1 MPVKEKTTLCASPFL
16 DTAAFTCKEDAK
28 TLSAQALAESIMDAY
43 QRAKTM
49 TLSYSQ
55 QWDKELTESLEKIN
69 PIRVTQS

>member
-1 MPVKEKTTLCASPFL
+1 
-16 DTAAFTCKEDAK
+16 
-28 TLSAQALAESIMDAY
+28 MDAY